1 MPPYAEDGMP
11 QTAQSGNPPAGS
23 TTAWRAFA
31 LAVPIAAFAG
41 LAVLLAGALGRDP
54 GALPSS
60 MIGRL
65 VPTFSLP
72 PIEGRTKGL
81 SSADLIGSASL
92 VNVFASWC
100 VACRDEH
107 PAVHGVESGW
117 PVPVHGI
124 NYNDR
129 PANAAAWLDA
139 LGDPY
144 DRTGA
149 DRDVQIAIDWGVYG
163 VPETFVVSTDGTILY
178 RHVGPV
184 TALVLG
190 DVMLPLIEEASR

>member
-1 MPPYAEDGMP
+1 MPE
-11 QTAQSGNPPAGS
+11 TAQSGNPPAGS
-23 TTAWRAFA
+23 TTAWRVFA
-31 LAVPIAAFAG
+31 LTVPIAAFAG
-41 LAVLLAGALGRDP
+41 LAVLLAGPLGRDS
-54 GALPSS
+54 GALPSN

-72 PIEGRTKGL
+72 PVEGRTKGL

-107 PAVHGVESGW
+107 PLFMALKADGT
-117 PVPVHGI
+117 VPVHGI
-124 NYNDR
+124 NYKDR

-149 DRDVQIAIDWGVYG
+149 DRDGRIAIDWGVYA
-163 VPETFVVSTDGTILY
+163 VPETFVVSADGTILW

-184 TALVLG
+184 TAQVLG
-190 DVMLPLIEEASR
+190 DVMLPLTEEAAR

>member
-1 MPPYAEDGMP
+1 MPE
-11 QTAQSGNPPAGS
+11 TAQSGNPPAGS
-23 TTAWRAFA
+23 TTAWRALA
-31 LAVPIAAFAG
+31 LIVPIAAFAG
-41 LAVLLAGALGRDP
+41 LAVLLA

-72 PIEGRTKGL
+72 PVEGRTKGL
-81 SSADLIGSASL
+81 SFADLIGSASL

-107 PAVHGVESGW
+107 PLFMALKADGT
-117 PVPVHGI
+117 VPVLGI
-124 NYNDR
+124 NYKDR
-129 PANAAAWLDA
+129 PANAAAWLHA

-149 DRDVQIAIDWGVYG
+149 DRDGRIAIDWGVYG
-163 VPETFVVSTDGTILY
+163 VPEPFVVSADGTIFY

-190 DVMLPLIEEASR
+190 DAMLPLIEEASR